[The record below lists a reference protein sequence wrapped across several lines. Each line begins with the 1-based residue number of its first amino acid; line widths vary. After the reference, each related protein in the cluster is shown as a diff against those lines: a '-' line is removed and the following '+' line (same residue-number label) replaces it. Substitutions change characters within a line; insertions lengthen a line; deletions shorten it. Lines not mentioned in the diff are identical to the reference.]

1 MDNPHTD
8 NNTQINTNNKKINN
22 KDKIDKEIFNLN
34 ALTKNLIK
42 KEYIDEN
49 ESSIFSYNELF

>member
-8 NNTQINTNNKKINN
+8 NHTQINTNNKKINN

-34 ALTKNLIK
+34 ALTKNLINN
-42 KEYIDEN
+42 EYIEEDD
-49 ESSIFSYNELF
+49 